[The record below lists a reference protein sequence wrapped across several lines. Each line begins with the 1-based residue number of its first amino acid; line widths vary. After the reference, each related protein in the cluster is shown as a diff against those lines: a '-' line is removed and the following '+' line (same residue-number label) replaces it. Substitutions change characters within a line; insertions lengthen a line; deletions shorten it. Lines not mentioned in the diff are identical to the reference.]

1 MRVVIAA
8 VGRSAG
14 GRGKGAEARAL
25 LDSYAARLS
34 MPLVLKSCEEK
45 RPLAVQERKRRE
57 AELLQKLVP
66 EGALVVALD
75 ARGKTFAS
83 PDFARLLGS
92 WRNRGIKDVCFLVG
106 GADGLDESA
115 LSGAALVLSL
125 GPMTWPHLLVPAL
138 LAEQLFRAESILAGH
153 PYHRE

>member
-1 MRVVIAA
+1 MRVTIAA
-8 VGRSAG
+8 VGRFTG

-25 LDSYAARLS
+25 FESYADRLT
-34 MPLVLKSCEEK
+34 MPLVLKNCEEK
-45 RPLAVQERKRRE
+45 RLLPLLERKRRE
-57 AELLQKLVP
+57 AELLRKLVP
-66 EGALVVALD
+66 KGALVVALD
-75 ARGKTFAS
+75 QRGQTFAS
-83 PDFARLLGS
+83 ADFARLLGS
-92 WRNRGIKDVCFLVG
+92 WRNRGVKDVCFLVG

-125 GPMTWPHLLVPAL
+125 GAMTWPHLLVPVL